1 MDEII
6 CMYQYG
12 NNIGILI
19 DENSENII
27 NKVKEKMKNDEIKTK
42 SVKLTFLQEQSEITI
57 TKK

>member
-27 NKVKEKMKNDEIKTK
+27 NKVKEKMKNDEIKKK

>member
-1 MDEII
+1 MNETI

-12 NNIGILI
+12 DNVEILI

-27 NKVKEKMKNDEIKTK
+27 NKVKKKMKNDEIETK
-42 SVKLTFLQEQSEITI
+42 SIKLTFLQKQSEIII

>member
-1 MDEII
+1 MDGTI

-12 NNIGILI
+12 NNVGILI

-27 NKVKEKMKNDEIKTK
+27 KKVKEKMKSDEIKTK
-42 SVKLTFLQEQSEITI
+42 SVKLTFLQKQSEITI

>member
-1 MDEII
+1 MDETI

-12 NNIGILI
+12 NNVGILI

-27 NKVKEKMKNDEIKTK
+27 KKVKEKMKSDEIKTK
-42 SVKLTFLQEQSEITI
+42 SVKLTFLQEQSKITI

>member
-1 MDEII
+1 MDETI

-12 NNIGILI
+12 DNIGILI

-27 NKVKEKMKNDEIKTK
+27 NKVKEKMKSDEIKKK
-42 SVKLTFLQEQSEITI
+42 SVKLTFLQKQSEITI

>member
-1 MDEII
+1 MDETI

-12 NNIGILI
+12 NNVGILI

-27 NKVKEKMKNDEIKTK
+27 KKVKEKMKNDEIKTK
-42 SVKLTFLQEQSEITI
+42 SVKLTFLQEQSKITI

>member
-1 MDEII
+1 MDETI

-12 NNIGILI
+12 NNVEILI

-27 NKVKEKMKNDEIKTK
+27 KKVKEKMKSDEIKKK
-42 SVKLTFLQEQSEITI
+42 SVKLTFLQKQSEITI

>member
-1 MDEII
+1 MDETI

-12 NNIGILI
+12 NNVEILI

-27 NKVKEKMKNDEIKTK
+27 KKVKEKMKSDEIKTK
-42 SVKLTFLQEQSEITI
+42 SVKLTFLQEQSKITI

>member
-42 SVKLTFLQEQSEITI
+42 SVKLTFLQEQSKITI

>member
-1 MDEII
+1 MDGTI

-12 NNIGILI
+12 NNVGILI

-27 NKVKEKMKNDEIKTK
+27 KKVKEKMKSDEIKTK